1 MQITAGFKAAGVCMF
16 QFGQYTTN
24 VKSLPPNVL
33 LIQKAQV
40 QISIRRA
47 STLMFLWLTPA
58 APRIFVIR
66 FYYSFYHCMLYNL
79 RY

>member
-1 MQITAGFKAAGVCMF
+1 MGKQRMQISARFKAASVYMF

-24 VKSLPPNVL
+24 VKSLPPNL
-33 LIQKAQV
+33 PLIQKAQV

-47 STLMFLWLTPA
+47 STLMFFWLTPA

-66 FYYSFYHCMLYNL
+66 FY
-79 RY
+79 

>member
-1 MQITAGFKAAGVCMF
+1 MQITAGFKAASICIF

-24 VKSLPPNVL
+24 VKSLPPNL

-58 APRIFVIR
+58 APRVFVIR
-66 FYYSFYHCMLYNL
+66 FY
-79 RY
+79 